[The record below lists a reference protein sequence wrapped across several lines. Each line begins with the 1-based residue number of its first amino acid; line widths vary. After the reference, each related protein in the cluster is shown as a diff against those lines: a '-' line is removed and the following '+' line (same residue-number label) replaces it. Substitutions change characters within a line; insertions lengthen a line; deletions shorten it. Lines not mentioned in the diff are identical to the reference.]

1 MNCGYG
7 NGYTVREV
15 LDAVQRETGARLDIR
30 MAPRRA
36 GDPASLVADPT
47 RLRARLG
54 WAPRHDDI
62 DVIVRTA
69 VAWERTLVARASET
83 PTAPS

>member
-1 MNCGYG
+1 
-7 NGYTVREV
+7 VREV

-36 GDPASLVADPT
+36 GDPPSLVADVT
-47 RLRARLG
+47 LLRECFG

-69 VAWERTLVARASET
+69 VAWERSLATHIADEPA
-83 PTAPS
+83 APA